1 MRNLHSAHYT
11 NLTLLLSDQCQHT
24 TKVAVFADKARTV
37 FKIQRS
43 LGASYSGSWRIPIP
57 VCSEENAVG
66 SINVMVYRDY
76 SFSGSIIINVNNM
89 GMEFISIGGLL
100 HTNRA
105 ELLEETAP
113 AKERPRPR
121 R

>member
-1 MRNLHSAHYT
+1 
-11 NLTLLLSDQCQHT
+11 
-24 TKVAVFADKARTV
+24 
-37 FKIQRS
+37 
-43 LGASYSGSWRIPIP
+43 
-57 VCSEENAVG
+57 
-66 SINVMVYRDY
+66 MVYRDY